1 MLTPADLNT
10 YDESSPRGRWVLS
23 LPDGT
28 AIERPSEAACPDGLF
43 DQLRA
48 LAPPAPP
55 SPPSAPPPP
64 PLAPPPP
71 HPPLLPGVDASDV
84 VYSTEDLAA
93 RVYEAHASNRKGLTL
108 YIGAHMQLQGDP
120 IFVPE
125 SFSLRLVSASSLS
138 SGHRRLS
145 DGPVGEAGTVGGDSI
160 DAGGLSRLFDVS
172 AGASLTL
179 SGLTLRNGRADGAGG
194 AIRARDGANVLL
206 EYVAIED
213 CRALMVGGAVAL
225 VGSAPSQLTMRVVG
239 ISGCSAAD
247 GASAIESGGGA
258 VLATVIS
265 ISHACDGA
273 APPVFGSGDGATWA
287 MRGLKLVAD
296 GCSDAEA
303 AQLVPEGVAAL
314 ACSDRVFTHPFSGT
328 ELPICDAS
336 DVACVDVPAGD
347 ATVPACECEEG
358 AFANPASPQL
368 APYGATG
375 ITTKGCLTPLYLS
388 PPLTLVRE
396 EVTVRLLKSGS
407 DFEAASVNV
416 SLQVGGSAWEAAA
429 SYSWE
434 VANADVL
441 PEWVHLPAAS
451 GPIGCSE
458 SPCSVSV
465 PLSILSEGLAERS
478 EPYETNLTVRLKTE
492 EVYEATIDITAS
504 IVAEP
509 AECVI
514 DPRGVID
521 AVYDGAEDLPIAL
534 RQRIY
539 DFATFTLSTRDA
551 AGLPLHRNLASRFRL
566 SATVDGEVM
575 RVPEDGTVTLAFAGG
590 GNYTVTLEANRMGY
604 FVVEIEYT
612 QPDGTAELVPAAAR
626 ILVRA
631 PPHSVPAGW
640 WRASPN
646 TTDLIECSIVP
657 ELGSEE
663 WTPCQGGADAG
674 VGGAGYC
681 EVGYAGPRCEVCVN
695 GTHYFDKAVGKCKL
709 CEPLENSALKLLGVA
724 SAIFALLFALS
735 PMLRST
741 YKPRHWALRRPV
753 LVGRRI
759 LIRWS
764 QYSMR
769 AKAKNIFTLFQILAV
784 VPSTYEVSLPKELTE
799 WAAVL
804 RWPEF
809 LGLNL
814 FIPGGCY
821 GSYLNRLLVS
831 AFWPIALIGL
841 IILGCVVYVGGRR
854 VRAREPLDR
863 EGWRAV
869 LTTALLRALP
879 PCLIV
884 TFVSVPMA
892 SMRILRTFT
901 CLHFTVDDITGEGA
915 TYLADDLSIS
925 CDSPEY
931 KEVEAWAIGLLF
943 LWPLGVPALY
953 AYLLWKCRNA
963 IRTRRPNRLSRATIF
978 LWGDY
983 ETRCFWWEPFEI
995 LRRLTLT
1002 GFVLISTTGYSMMR
1016 GLIAT
1021 LISIAFL
1028 MGLSVLVPL
1037 RSKIDDALVL
1047 GCHLSLVILFVAV
1060 LVIKGCT
1067 DIPDYCAM
1075 YGMGDSP
1082 LGASLIFI
1090 VYAVCLLGLSM
1101 CIAFA
1106 FAVIALRRVTAL
1118 RLNIRSQSSPP
1129 DPSLAK
1135 GRRFHLFLSHRWATG
1150 QDQMAVLKRQLQL
1163 VLPGSSVF
1171 LDVDDLR
1178 HIGDLERY
1186 IEESQVILIFLSRG
1200 YFKSRNCLRE
1210 VAAAVAANKPV
1221 VLVREADFAKGGTTY
1236 EEARLEC
1243 PPQYRSFVFDGRE
1256 SITWHRTYDFQRLS
1270 VKLIATH
1277 LLAGCP
1283 NYRKHKFELYY
1294 RDELT
1299 CESLILPSPVGIYPS
1314 PHNAGA
1320 AEFVAELATVFPVAS
1335 LAQSPSPP
1343 SRPPSP
1349 ARNALA
1355 RLGSTSSADAS
1366 AVADDPIAS
1375 WRGSI
1380 LRSRVRAPPSK
1391 PSGLEARYFLLLLNR
1406 SIFQDEH
1413 GEELAREVRAALHSG
1428 AALLL
1433 VHEVDEERDGC
1444 DFDTFFSIT
1453 PADLLDS
1460 GIFNQMASA
1469 LHAGTEHRLLSL
1481 AVVAQQLGAVSR
1493 KSLRGGFITA
1503 ATNAERAATA
1513 RLSKSRLLSAS
1524 GRLFRSS
1531 SRKSVEVSRVHC
1543 EGGGGA
1549 IVVGGGGS
1557 PRCSGETVTGA
1568 DEQPTSEEPGSGSFA
1583 PLSSIASGSDA
1594 TGDLS
1599 ASPKPPSP
1607 SRESRLRPAAFA
1619 VMATS
1624 TRPPSPS
1631 RESHVQAQPQAET
1644 AIAQISSCS
1653 FV

>member
-1 MLTPADLNT
+1 MTPAD
-10 YDESSPRGRWVLS
+10 SP
-23 LPDGT
+23 
-28 AIERPSEAACPDGLF
+28 
-43 DQLRA
+43 
-48 LAPPAPP
+48 
-55 SPPSAPPPP
+55 
-64 PLAPPPP
+64 
-71 HPPLLPGVDASDV
+71 
-84 VYSTEDLAA
+84 
-93 RVYEAHASNRKGLTL
+93 
-108 YIGAHMQLQGDP
+108 
-120 IFVPE
+120 
-125 SFSLRLVSASSLS
+125 ASSTS
-138 SGHRRLS
+138 ER
-145 DGPVGEAGTVGGDSI
+145 
-160 DAGGLSRLFDVS
+160 
-172 AGASLTL
+172 ASLTL

-258 VLATVIS
+258 VLATVLS

-336 DVACVDVPAGD
+336 DAACVDVPAGD

-509 AECVI
+509 AVCVI

-741 YKPRHWALRRPV
+741 YKPRHWALRRLV

-884 TFVSVPMA
+884 TFVCVPMA

-953 AYLLWKCRNA
+953 ACLLWKCRNA

-1106 FAVIALRRVTAL
+1106 FAVIALRHVTAL
-1118 RLNIRSQSSPP
+1118 RQNIRGQSSPP

-1163 VLPGSSVF
+1163 VLPVERF
-1171 LDVDDLR
+1171 LGRRRFAPHRRPRALHRRVA
-1178 HIGDLERY
+1178 GDPYLPLAWLF
-1186 IEESQVILIFLSRG
+1186 QVAQLLARSRG
-1200 YFKSRNCLRE
+1200 GGGGEQAGGARPRGRLRKGRHDVRGGTPRVPATIPLLRLRRPRVDHVAPHLRLPAPLRQADRHAPACRLPKLPQAQVRALLPRRAHLRE
-1210 VAAAVAANKPV
+1210 PHPPLARRNLPLATQRRRGRICRGARHRLPRRVAGAVAEP
-1221 VLVREADFAKGGTTY
+1221 
-1236 EEARLEC
+1236 
-1243 PPQYRSFVFDGRE
+1243 
-1256 SITWHRTYDFQRLS
+1256 
-1270 VKLIATH
+1270 
-1277 LLAGCP
+1277 
-1283 NYRKHKFELYY
+1283 
-1294 RDELT
+1294 
-1299 CESLILPSPVGIYPS
+1299 
-1314 PHNAGA
+1314 
-1320 AEFVAELATVFPVAS
+1320 TV
-1335 LAQSPSPP
+1335 
-1343 SRPPSP
+1343 
-1349 ARNALA
+1349 
-1355 RLGSTSSADAS
+1355 
-1366 AVADDPIAS
+1366 
-1375 WRGSI
+1375 
-1380 LRSRVRAPPSK
+1380 APPG
-1391 PSGLEARYFLLLLNR
+1391 PRPQRPR
-1406 SIFQDEH
+1406 S
-1413 GEELAREVRAALHSG
+1413 AREHELRRRQRRRGRSNRILEGLH
-1428 AALLL
+1428 
-1433 VHEVDEERDGC
+1433 
-1444 DFDTFFSIT
+1444 
-1453 PADLLDS
+1453 PAEPC
-1460 GIFNQMASA
+1460 
-1469 LHAGTEHRLLSL
+1469 AGTSL
-1481 AVVAQQLGAVSR
+1481 Q
-1493 KSLRGGFITA
+1493 
-1503 ATNAERAATA
+1503 AERA
-1513 RLSKSRLLSAS
+1513 RGEVLSA
-1524 GRLFRSS
+1524 
-1531 SRKSVEVSRVHC
+1531 
-1543 EGGGGA
+1543 A
-1549 IVVGGGGS
+1549 
-1557 PRCSGETVTGA
+1557 
-1568 DEQPTSEEPGSGSFA
+1568 
-1583 PLSSIASGSDA
+1583 
-1594 TGDLS
+1594 
-1599 ASPKPPSP
+1599 
-1607 SRESRLRPAAFA
+1607 
-1619 VMATS
+1619 
-1624 TRPPSPS
+1624 
-1631 RESHVQAQPQAET
+1631 AQPEHLPRRARRG
-1644 AIAQISSCS
+1644 AGA
-1653 FV
+1653 